1 MIPTVARRRAAA
13 GRGSTG
19 VDSVMTVEPQ
29 WRTVPGSLFRW
40 REWDGEFVL
49 YDESSG
55 DTHRLNPLGARAVM
69 LLLASAAGVGEL
81 SGRLATEFALEGDAE
96 LTASVDRLLLHLYG
110 LGLIEPVAID
120 DGRKP
125 DAV

>member
-1 MIPTVARRRAAA
+1 
-13 GRGSTG
+13 
-19 VDSVMTVEPQ
+19 MTVEPQ

-49 YDESSG
+49 YHESSG

-96 LTASVDRLLLHLYG
+96 LTVSVDRLLLHLYG